1 MDCVDQEKSSIA
13 VCLSNVICHFSRLKL
28 IHGRDWHGFKKV
40 DFHGSLRLS
49 NSLKDFHLFMDGCLL
64 SRHLF
69 RQPSSCCQNLLKPN
83 YCCHLADRD
92 FIKRAWI
99 MAAGLG
105 SLALHAIFP
114 VVDTR
119 GGGQQFSIP
128 PRKCPFNK
136 TLVSVCISIC
146 QNQIASTVYKKSK
159 KEQRNF

>member
-1 MDCVDQEKSSIA
+1 
-13 VCLSNVICHFSRLKL
+13 
-28 IHGRDWHGFKKV
+28 
-40 DFHGSLRLS
+40 
-49 NSLKDFHLFMDGCLL
+49 
-64 SRHLF
+64 
-69 RQPSSCCQNLLKPN
+69 
-83 YCCHLADRD
+83 
-92 FIKRAWI
+92 

-159 KEQRNF
+159 KEQRNFKAGSLLEYRAAPHCKKITQNVAFEYSNYGISQFPPIILPVKIDRSGSTIGPPASVLENWSFLAFF